1 MVLRLAHA
9 AGNVAV
15 GDRLVTRII
24 GDEMGR
30 VRVLDGAAVGEV
42 EFAGFRIREIVRCEG
57 GRGDGESHGRD
68 GGEGEFL
75 EHDVASLFSSS
86 QYLQSD
92 LFINRFEW
100 LQKNT
105 PSDNGEGIPRTGP
118 RRGDS
123 TILAPHYI

>member
-1 MVLRLAHA
+1 MPFILPLRSATALLIASRLAHA

-15 GDRLVTRII
+15 GDRLVTRIV

-30 VRVLDGAAVGEV
+30 VGVLDGAAVGEV

-86 QYLQSD
+86 QYLYGERLFRSENLHGRHRD
-92 LFINRFEW
+92 LCV
-100 LQKNT
+100 LMV
-105 PSDNGEGIPRTGP
+105 
-118 RRGDS
+118 
-123 TILAPHYI
+123 